1 MGHDHQQSSSS
12 GAVVAIVGVVL
23 IVAILGVLVVAGVGL
38 FFVSTSSVQFVNT
51 SSGQSH
57 VFIEDQMVTQ
67 EEVTTQRAVAEVHL
81 AEAEIQQAVSQLQR
95 AATQIRQSS
104 VAATLEASLNFEV
117 SIDREGNASIDGE
130 KIGLDE
136 LKARLAK
143 LKAETSN
150 TFSVQIN
157 ADPECPVKHIIP
169 VLDVCKE
176 VGDIDFS
183 VATSSDS
190 DLSIDEGDAR

>member
-12 GAVVAIVGVVL
+12 GAVIAIVVAVLLVGIVGLLAVAGAGLLLVRGSKMQQAVAIE
-23 IVAILGVLVVAGVGL
+23 
-38 FFVSTSSVQFVNT
+38 S
-51 SSGQSH
+51 
-57 VFIEDQMVTQ
+57 QMVAEVHRSKA
-67 EEVTTQRAVAEVHL
+67 EEQRAVAEVHR

-117 SIDREGNASIDGE
+117 SIDREGSVSIDGKE
-130 KIGLDE
+130 IGVDE
-136 LKARLAK
+136 LKAWLAK

-150 TFSVQIN
+150 TFSVHFN

-169 VLDVCKE
+169 VLDVCEE
-176 VGDIDFS
+176 VGDIDFR

>member
-12 GAVVAIVGVVL
+12 GTLVAIVVAVL
-23 IVAILGVLVVAGVGL
+23 LVAILGILVVAGAG
-38 FFVSTSSVQFVNT
+38 FFMVRTSSMQSRAVAIESRMVAEVQRAKAD
-51 SSGQSH
+51 
-57 VFIEDQMVTQ
+57 E
-67 EEVTTQRAVAEVHL
+67 QRAVAHVRITDGVVQ
-81 AEAEIQQAVSQLQR
+81 IQQSSI
-95 AATQIRQSS
+95 AATPGKR
-104 VAATLEASLNFEV
+104 LNFEV
-117 SIDREGNASIDGE
+117 TIDREGNASIDGKE
-130 KIGLDE
+130 HGLDE
-136 LKARLAK
+136 LKAQLTK

-183 VATSSDS
+183 VASSK
-190 DLSIDEGDAR
+190 DAAAVSAVE